1 MADLYLKFDSSG
13 QNMTTGTIPVT
24 SLKLY
29 NASIPNPFDF
39 NASSFN
45 KIAFPTIL
53 ENSFGDDL
61 VVTGNNNYLFDFDG
75 IIRVEVVLSANPSG
89 LVGNGYVKVVMN
101 NPLAIGY
108 GILSPMNPSYCF
120 SRVIPVAIGDT
131 LYIEWEQQGLG
142 QVQNWLSNTS
152 SISFQRLV

>member
-1 MADLYLKFDSSG
+1 MADLYLKFDSTG
-13 QNMTTGTIPVT
+13 QNITTGTIPVT
-24 SLKLY
+24 VEEFY

-39 NASSFN
+39 NASSFY
-45 KIAFPTIL
+45 KVAFPTIL
-53 ENSFGDDL
+53 ENSFGDNL
-61 VVTGNNNYLFDFDG
+61 TITGNNNFIFEFDG
-75 IIRVEVVLSANPSG
+75 LVRIDVVLSANPSG

-108 GILSPMNPSYCF
+108 GILSPSFTSYCF
-120 SRVIPVAIGDT
+120 SRIVPVTVGDT

-152 SISFQRLV
+152 SISIQRLQ